1 MTSVLN
7 VDEIAA
13 KNGTDPVAL
22 TKQQAAKIVYG
33 ISQRTDTQI
42 GHAAGATSSQSLNVS
57 SVLDNTTGDA
67 TVNATNAMNALDYIF
82 VSGTLSTNNTATIS
96 PDSTTSAVDLRIS
109 DADTGSAQDN
119 LHYGVVH
126 GGLA

>member
-1 MTSVLN
+1 MSTLKADTLVAADGTS
-7 VDEIAA
+7 
-13 KNGTDPVAL
+13 PVTL

-82 VSGTLSTNNTATIS
+82 VSGTLSTNNTATLA
-96 PDSTTSAVDLRIS
+96 PDSTTSAVDLRIN

-126 GGLA
+126 GDLA